1 MNWTLLVRGGTVVD
15 GTGAPPVVA
24 DVAVEGERIAA
35 VGAGLP
41 GEGVPTIDASDKLV
55 APGFIDI
62 HSHSDFFLFDCPSAE
77 SKVRQG
83 VTTEVVGMCGFSPA
97 PLVPARRDALERVS
111 DALGSR
117 LRTRW
122 TGFDEY
128 LERLGERP
136 LAVNVVPFVGHG
148 ALRLATVG
156 TENRTASAAELS
168 SMQDLL
174 RAALDAGAFGFSTG
188 LVYPPGAYADTD
200 ELVALARSMAARAG
214 LYFTHIRGEAQTLE
228 RAIEEAI
235 EIGRRAGVGVE
246 IAHLKAAG
254 RESWPRFTHAVEL
267 IDDARRRSCD
277 VSADVYPYNAG
288 STMMIDMLP
297 GWVLQGGVADLA
309 RRLHDPGVRMR
320 LQVECRRGA
329 DRWCS
334 GGGIVA
340 WDDIMIATC
349 SDPRL
354 AGMSIAELAAR
365 EKCSGADAML
375 DLLEREEGAVSMVRF
390 NQSEQNVVQAIEHP
404 AVMIGSDSI
413 ALTAGSGPH
422 PGCPHPRTYGTFPRV
437 LGHYVR
443 ERKILGWEEAVHKMT
458 GMTADRLGL
467 SQRGFVRPGCFA
479 DLVVFDPVTVKDEAT
494 YHDPHRHPTGI
505 PHVVVNGEVVVGE
518 GEMRSISPG
527 RILSSRQRG

>member
-254 RESWPRFTHAVEL
+254 RESWPRFAHAVEL

-277 VSADVYPYNAG
+277 VSADVYPYNA
-288 STMMIDMLP
+288 
-297 GWVLQGGVADLA
+297 
-309 RRLHDPGVRMR
+309 
-320 LQVECRRGA
+320 
-329 DRWCS
+329 
-334 GGGIVA
+334 
-340 WDDIMIATC
+340 
-349 SDPRL
+349 
-354 AGMSIAELAAR
+354 AAR
-365 EKCSGADAML
+365 
-375 DLLEREEGAVSMVRF
+375 
-390 NQSEQNVVQAIEHP
+390 
-404 AVMIGSDSI
+404 
-413 ALTAGSGPH
+413 
-422 PGCPHPRTYGTFPRV
+422 
-437 LGHYVR
+437 
-443 ERKILGWEEAVHKMT
+443 
-458 GMTADRLGL
+458 
-467 SQRGFVRPGCFA
+467 
-479 DLVVFDPVTVKDEAT
+479 
-494 YHDPHRHPTGI
+494 
-505 PHVVVNGEVVVGE
+505 
-518 GEMRSISPG
+518 
-527 RILSSRQRG
+527 